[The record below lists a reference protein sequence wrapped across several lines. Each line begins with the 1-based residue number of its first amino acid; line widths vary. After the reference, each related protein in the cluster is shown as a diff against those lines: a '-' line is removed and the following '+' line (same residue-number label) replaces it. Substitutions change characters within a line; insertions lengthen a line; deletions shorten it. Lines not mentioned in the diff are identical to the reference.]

1 MADNLPKCLQAA
13 LDYASR
19 GWPVVPIYWPEGD
32 KCSCGKDN
40 CQSPAKHPITIHGLK
55 DATTDK
61 NIIKAWWNKWP
72 KANVAILTG
81 KVSGI
86 MVVDIDPRN
95 GGDVS
100 LKKLERL
107 GNFPITP
114 TAFTG
119 GGGLH
124 YILEHPG
131 NGVRIGNKSK
141 MAGYEGIDIKGDG
154 GYILAAPS
162 KHISG
167 GQYTWKYPHIGTKI
181 VPPPPWLKKLIE
193 TEVVHRTS
201 LPNLRTNNPWAAMWR
216 GVQDGVR
223 NETAAKL
230 AGRLLGRGL
239 QEEEVTEILSI
250 WDTQNSPPLSDQ
262 IIRSTVL
269 SISRKEQQKPTTIG
283 VMPAEY
289 LLSST
294 IERPPEIIAKGV
306 FMEASGLIL
315 TGESGVGKS
324 LLSLEIAV
332 KLSKGLPLWGYDV
345 DKPRKILFI
354 QKENPDYTVQT
365 RLRRIM
371 RGLSVNH
378 VPNIQLVDRKF
389 RADIGNSRDLQKI
402 TDLITKSGADI
413 IILDPLSSYHHA
425 NENDN
430 MAMRR
435 VLDNLT
441 DISAA
446 TNCAWIIVHH
456 EGKPSEDRQGKWRFR
471 GASSIRDWA
480 DTMIGLIHKSNN
492 EKKTLRLLNFDKV
505 RHGPEHPSI
514 LLERDA
520 NFCHHEAEENTLIP
534 MSLVAELLLDIGGK
548 CKGKAPLAKK
558 IMEFINCG
566 RATAYRAIEAA
577 EDRTIRLSGD
587 YYSTMV
593 KI

>member
-1 MADNLPKCLQAA
+1 MTGNPPKCLQAA
-13 LDYASR
+13 LDYAAR
-19 GWPVVPIYWPEGD
+19 GWPVVPIHWPEGD
-32 KCSCGKDN
+32 KCSCGKPD
-40 CQSPAKHPITIHGLK
+40 CQSPAKHPTTIHGLK

-61 NIIKAWWNKWP
+61 KVIAAWWQKWP
-72 KANVAILTG
+72 NANVAILTG
-81 KVSGI
+81 KESGI

-124 YILEHPG
+124 FILAHPG
-131 NGVRIGNKSK
+131 NGTRIGNKSK
-141 MAGYEGIDIKGDG
+141 LAGYDGIDFKGDG
-154 GYILAAPS
+154 GYILAVPS

-167 GQYTWKYPHIGTKI
+167 GKYTWKYPHIGTK
-181 VPPPPWLKKLIE
+181 VVSPPPWLKKIIE
-193 TEVVHRTS
+193 SEVVRQP
-201 LPNLRTNNPWAAMWR
+201 LPRGRSSNPWAAMWQ
-216 GVQDGVR
+216 GVPDGER
-223 NETAAKL
+223 NQTAAKL

-239 QEEEVTEILSI
+239 EEEEVTEILTI
-250 WDTQNSPPLSDQ
+250 WDSQNIPPLTDS
-262 IIRSTVL
+262 IIRSTVQ

-289 LLSST
+289 LLSS
-294 IERPPEIIAKGV
+294 IIDRPPEIVAHGV
-306 FMEASGLIL
+306 LMEASGLIL

-332 KLSKGLPLWGYDV
+332 KLSKGLGLWGYDV
-345 DKPRKILFI
+345 DRPRKILFI

-389 RADIGNSRDLQKI
+389 RADIGNARDLQKI
-402 TDLITKSGADI
+402 TDLIQKAGAEI
-413 IILDPLSSYHHA
+413 VILDPLSSYHHA

-441 DISAA
+441 EISAA
-446 TNCAWIIVHH
+446 TNVAWIVVHH

-492 EKKTLRLLNFDKV
+492 EKKTLRLLNFDKL
-505 RHGPEHPSI
+505 RHGPEHPSL

-520 NFCHHEAEENTLIP
+520 NFCHHEAQENSLMP
-534 MSLVAELLLDIGGK
+534 MSLVSELLSDIGGK

-558 IMEFINCG
+558 LMDFTSCG
-566 RATAYRAIEAA
+566 RSSAYRAIEAA
-577 EDRTIRLSGD
+577 EGRTIILSGE
-587 YYSTMV
+587 YYTV
-593 KI
+593 LGKI

>member
-1 MADNLPKCLQAA
+1 
-13 LDYASR
+13 
-19 GWPVVPIYWPEGD
+19 
-32 KCSCGKDN
+32 
-40 CQSPAKHPITIHGLK
+40 
-55 DATTDK
+55 
-61 NIIKAWWNKWP
+61 
-72 KANVAILTG
+72 
-81 KVSGI
+81 

-141 MAGYEGIDIKGDG
+141 MAGYDGIDFKGDG
-154 GYILAAPS
+154 GYILEAPS

-167 GQYTWKYPHIGTKI
+167 GQPGNIPISAQNSPLRG
-181 VPPPPWLKKLIE
+181 LRNIE

-262 IIRSTVL
+262 IIRSTVQ
-269 SISRKEQQKPTTIG
+269 SIARKEQQKPTTIG

-332 KLSKGLPLWGYDV
+332 KLSKGLGEDV
-345 DKPRKILFI
+345 D
-354 QKENPDYTVQT
+354 
-365 RLRRIM
+365 
-371 RGLSVNH
+371 
-378 VPNIQLVDRKF
+378 
-389 RADIGNSRDLQKI
+389 A
-402 TDLITKSGADI
+402 
-413 IILDPLSSYHHA
+413 
-425 NENDN
+425 
-430 MAMRR
+430 
-435 VLDNLT
+435 
-441 DISAA
+441 
-446 TNCAWIIVHH
+446 
-456 EGKPSEDRQGKWRFR
+456 
-471 GASSIRDWA
+471 
-480 DTMIGLIHKSNN
+480 
-492 EKKTLRLLNFDKV
+492 
-505 RHGPEHPSI
+505 
-514 LLERDA
+514 
-520 NFCHHEAEENTLIP
+520 
-534 MSLVAELLLDIGGK
+534 
-548 CKGKAPLAKK
+548 
-558 IMEFINCG
+558 
-566 RATAYRAIEAA
+566 
-577 EDRTIRLSGD
+577 
-587 YYSTMV
+587 
-593 KI
+593 